1 MGHSALPA
9 LGGCSFPLNLE
20 IAARYPKQVSS
31 LPRLHPAWIVLAAVT
46 LCMLAGTGLRSAF
59 GVYIKPMEAEFGWG
73 RSALSIV
80 AAISLLLLG
89 AAGPL
94 VGRIADRW
102 GPRRVIGVSLFLLGV
117 GSIGASFAQSL
128 WQIYATVGLLMA
140 LGAGGVSMA
149 TGATIAARWFEARR
163 GLAIGLTAGGMSAG
177 QLVVIPLA
185 MALTLWFGWRASY
198 LWLGVG
204 LIVLVLPIAFLLIRD
219 DPVERGLRPYG
230 ATGTPAAAAKAA
242 AIEKSQR
249 VPLREAMK
257 VPQFWLLMATFFVCG
272 YTSNG
277 MVLTHFMPHA
287 LEHNFSEMQ
296 ASIAL
301 SVMGAMNVV
310 GTITSGWICDRLGRR
325 GPLAFYYFFRG
336 LSLLFLLYV
345 WDAPSLHIWAV
356 IFGLNYVSTVPPTTT
371 LTANIFGRYSVGEL
385 SGWIF
390 LSHQVGS
397 ALGAALAGWIYEW
410 TGVYDLAF
418 VSAAFMGFLAAGLAL
433 AIRDEPVAS
442 RPTPLAAPA
451 AP

>member
-1 MGHSALPA
+1 M
-9 LGGCSFPLNLE
+9 
-20 IAARYPKQVSS
+20 SS
-31 LPRLHPAWIVLAAVT
+31 PRRLHPAWIVLAAVT
-46 LCMLAGTGLRSAF
+46 LCMLAGTGIRSAF

-73 RSALSIV
+73 RGALSV
-80 AAISLLLLG
+80 AAAISLLLLG

-94 VGRIADRW
+94 VGRFADRW
-102 GPRRVIGVSLFLLGV
+102 GPRRVISVSLLVLGV
-117 GSIGASFAQSL
+117 GSIGASFVHSL
-128 WQIYATVGLLMA
+128 WQVYATVGFLMA

-149 TGATIAARWFEARR
+149 TGASVAARWFEARR
-163 GLAIGLTAGGMSAG
+163 GIAIGLTAGGMSAG
-177 QLVVIPLA
+177 QLIVIPLA

-198 LWLGVG
+198 FWLGVG
-204 LIVLVLPIAFLLIRD
+204 LLVLVLPIAYLLIRD
-219 DPVERGLRPYG
+219 DPAERGLRPYG

-249 VPLREAMK
+249 VLIREAMK
-257 VPQFWLLMATFFVCG
+257 VPQFWLLMAPFFVCG

-345 WDAPSLHIWAV
+345 WDAPSLHVWAA

-410 TGVYDLAF
+410 TGAYDLAF
-418 VSAAFMGFLAAGLAL
+418 VSAALMGFLAAGLAL
-433 AIRDEPVAS
+433 AIREEPVAS

-451 AP
+451 TS